1 MKPVKILIVVGL
13 LLSPL
18 FCYLEWGSNQS
29 SFLFEVEY
37 NLLFNNKDFAG
48 TFTHPAILVPLLG
61 QLLLLIAVFY
71 KNHSYKII
79 VVGIVLIALLVLLVL
94 VAGLLS
100 KNIKIVLS
108 TLPFISL
115 ATIYFLF
122 AKRI

>member
-18 FCYLEWGSNQS
+18 LCYLEWGSNQS

-61 QLLLLIAVFY
+61 QLLLLIAVFF
-71 KNHSYKII
+71 KKHSHK
-79 VVGIVLIALLVLLVL
+79 LIFAGLLLLALLVLLVL
-94 VAGLLS
+94 MAGLLS
-100 KNIKIVLS
+100 KNIKMGVS
-108 TLPFISL
+108 TLPFLSL
-115 ATIYFLF
+115 AIFYFLF